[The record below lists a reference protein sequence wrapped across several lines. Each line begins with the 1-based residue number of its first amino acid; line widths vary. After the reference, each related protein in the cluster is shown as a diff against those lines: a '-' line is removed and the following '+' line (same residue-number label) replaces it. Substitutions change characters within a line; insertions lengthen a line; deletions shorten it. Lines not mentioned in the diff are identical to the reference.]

1 MTATT
6 APAASTALAERIF
19 NASIATMEIASI
31 YLGDRLGLYEA
42 LAELGEATP
51 GQLAVRAGAHERY
64 VREWL
69 EQQAA
74 SALLTVDAPDA
85 APDAR
90 RYRVPEGHA
99 ETLLDRDSLNYM
111 APLAQLTVGVLGPL
125 PALLRAYREGGG
137 VPYSEYGAD
146 TRQGIA
152 FLNRPMFLNQLG
164 GWLAALPGL
173 DARLRAS
180 PAARVADLAC
190 GTGWSSIA
198 IARAYPDALV
208 EGFDVDAASIE
219 EARANAAAE
228 GLADRA
234 SFHVQDAS
242 DPALAGRYDLVTIFE
257 AVHDMARPVEAL
269 ATVRRLLAEGG
280 SALVADE
287 RVAERFA
294 APGDELERFN
304 YGWSILHCL
313 AVGMADSPS
322 AGTGTC
328 MRPDTLR
335 GYAVEAGFAD
345 VEVLPVEHDFWR
357 FYRLVP

>member
-6 APAASTALAERIF
+6 APAASAALAERIF
-19 NASIATMEIASI
+19 NASIATMDLASI
-31 YLGDRLGLYEA
+31 YLGDRLGFYAA
-42 LAELGEATP
+42 LAELGAATP
-51 GQLAVRAGAHERY
+51 GELAARAGANERY
-64 VREWL
+64 AREWL

-74 SALLTVDAPDA
+74 SALLAVDDPAA
-85 APDAR
+85 APEAR
-90 RYRVPEGHA
+90 RYRLPAGHA

-111 APLAQLTVGVLGPL
+111 APLARLSIGVLGPL

-137 VPYSEYGAD
+137 VPYPDYGAD

-152 FLNRPMFLNQLG
+152 HLNRPMFLHQLG
-164 GWLAALPGL
+164 GWLAAVPGL
-173 DARLRAS
+173 DARLGA
-180 PAARVADLAC
+180 PGTRVADLAC

-198 IARAYPDALV
+198 IARAHPAALV
-208 EGFDVDAASIE
+208 DGFDVDDASIE
-219 EARANAAAE
+219 EARVNAAAE
-228 GLADRA
+228 GLADRVR
-234 SFHVQDAS
+234 FHVQDAS

-335 GYAVEAGFAD
+335 AYAVEAGFAD